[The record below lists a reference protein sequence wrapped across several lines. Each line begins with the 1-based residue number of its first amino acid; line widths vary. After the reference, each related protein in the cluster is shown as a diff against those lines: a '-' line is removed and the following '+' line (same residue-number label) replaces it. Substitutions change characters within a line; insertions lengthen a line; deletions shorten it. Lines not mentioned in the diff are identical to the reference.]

1 MISIIKV
8 KYKKIIMKM
17 IIRLNMRNIK
27 IMQGKIKKKKKLLKG
42 KLRNN
47 IQSKTS
53 KYSLQIEIN
62 KKKDN

>member
-1 MISIIKV
+1 
-8 KYKKIIMKM
+8 MKM